1 MIAPHK
7 NVRRIWQP
15 AFCRG
20 SGTNHLRRAPW
31 RRGERRCRRL
41 QRGEVLASAAEKMF
55 SRNLRI
61 INRLVLSQGITAV
74 KTRRFGFTRAVPGR
88 GWSAGLDTLPLRC
101 SRSAWPRC
109 GCPLGQFVLVI
120 TSHRT
125 ALVSATMTNVERD
138 G

>member
-1 MIAPHK
+1 M
-7 NVRRIWQP
+7 
-15 AFCRG
+15 
-20 SGTNHLRRAPW
+20 
-31 RRGERRCRRL
+31 